1 MLISNPRR
9 ALRCWIGAWPDK
21 DSVDEGYIVGGQTS
35 RVVLE
40 LVEVRPEVEGAACR
54 HRCVDAATRGVEDGK
69 VSKGG
74 PRGKMGRKV
83 RRERRGL

>member
-1 MLISNPRR
+1 MGMERR
-9 ALRCWIGAWPDK
+9 T
-21 DSVDEGYIVGGQTS
+21 IVFEAAGD
-35 RVVLE
+35 L
-40 LVEVRPEVEGAACR
+40 EVRPEVEGAARR